1 MIPPTGHVFLPF
13 DECHS
18 DGDAIMDV
26 SGNEV
31 NGVATGVMYVEG
43 PTGNPTG
50 MHGNYIK
57 KCSVFSLSC
66 PSLFSS

>member
-50 MHGNYIK
+50 MHGNY
-57 KCSVFSLSC
+57 V
-66 PSLFSS
+66 